1 MGVWLCGHD
10 TWVVES
16 ETWSGGVKLGAA
28 GVKGVEIGVEI
39 EDRELEHQTLNRED
53 LERKQVS

>member
-1 MGVWLCGHD
+1 M
-10 TWVVES
+10 ES
-16 ETWSGGVKLGAA
+16 ENWSGGVKLGAA
-28 GVKGVEIGVEI
+28 GVKGVKIGVEI